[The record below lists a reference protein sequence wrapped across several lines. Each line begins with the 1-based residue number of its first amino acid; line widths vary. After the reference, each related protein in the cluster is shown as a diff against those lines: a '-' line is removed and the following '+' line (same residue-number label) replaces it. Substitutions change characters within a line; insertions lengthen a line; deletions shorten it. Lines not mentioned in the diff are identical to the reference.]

1 MNNNIDE
8 IIIIQKYYRRYLI
21 RKNIL
26 IPSSYYQTKNW
37 RKNKKWY
44 KKGKSNECEIYQ
56 INLIEKIINI
66 KLNKTNDRINTE
78 TNNIIDNRNPLVNSD
93 GYEWTENFDGK
104 IIKNEIIY
112 YFNLKFVC
120 DSGGSQTRSL
130 REVYH
135 FIKYQLE
142 YLLIFKISNVY
153 FINILDGNT
162 CYNNMEK
169 YKYLINKQ
177 KYENIKKYIF
187 VGDTYEFQINKI
199 KLLLRN

>member
-1 MNNNIDE
+1 MKN
-8 IIIIQKYYRRYLI
+8 
-21 RKNIL
+21 RK
-26 IPSSYYQTKNW
+26 
-37 RKNKKWY
+37 
-44 KKGKSNECEIYQ
+44 
-56 INLIEKIINI
+56 
-66 KLNKTNDRINTE
+66 KLNKTNGRINTE
-78 TNNIIDNRNPLVNSD
+78 TNNIVDNRNPLVNND

-112 YFNLKFVC
+112 YFNLKFIC
-120 DSGGSQTRSL
+120 DFGGSQTRSL

-142 YLLIFKISNVY
+142 YLLIFKIYNVY

-162 CYNNMEK
+162 CFNNIGK

-199 KLLLRN
+199 KLLLTN

>member
-1 MNNNIDE
+1 MNNINE
-8 IIIIQKYYRRYLI
+8 IIIIQKYYRRYI
-21 RKNIL
+21 EKKNIL

-44 KKGKSNECEIYQ
+44 KTGKSNECEIYQ
-56 INLIEKIINI
+56 INLIEKIINV

-78 TNNIIDNRNPLVNSD
+78 TNNIVDNRNPMVNND

-104 IIKNEIIY
+104 LIKNDIIY
-112 YFNLKFVC
+112 YFNLKFIC

-142 YLLIFKISNVY
+142 YLLIFKINNVY

-162 CYNNMEK
+162 CFNNNDK
-169 YKYLINKQ
+169 YKYLVNKQ

-187 VGDTYEFQINKI
+187 IGDTYEFQINKI
-199 KLLLRN
+199 KLLL

>member
-1 MNNNIDE
+1 MNNINE
-8 IIIIQKYYRRYLI
+8 IIIIQKYYRRYI
-21 RKNIL
+21 AKKNIL

-44 KKGKSNECEIYQ
+44 KTGKSNECEIYQ
-56 INLIEKIINI
+56 INLIEKIINL

-78 TNNIIDNRNPLVNSD
+78 TNDIIDNRNPMVNND

-104 IIKNEIIY
+104 LIKNDIIY

-162 CYNNMEK
+162 CFNNIEK

-187 VGDTYEFQINKI
+187 IGDTYEFQINKI
-199 KLLLRN
+199 KLLL

>member
-1 MNNNIDE
+1 MNNINE
-8 IIIIQKYYRRYLI
+8 IIIIQKYYRRYI
-21 RKNIL
+21 AKKNIL

-37 RKNKKWY
+37 RKNKKLY
-44 KKGKSNECEIYQ
+44 KTGKSNECEIYQ
-56 INLIEKIINI
+56 INLIEKIINL

-78 TNNIIDNRNPLVNSD
+78 TNNIIDNRNPLVNND

-104 IIKNEIIY
+104 LIKNNIIY

-130 REVYH
+130 REVYN

-187 VGDTYEFQINKI
+187 VGDTYGFQINKI
-199 KLLLRN
+199 KLLL

>member
-1 MNNNIDE
+1 MNNINE
-8 IIIIQKYYRRYLI
+8 IIIIQKYYRRYI
-21 RKNIL
+21 AKKNIL

-44 KKGKSNECEIYQ
+44 KTGKSNECEIYQ
-56 INLIEKIINI
+56 INLIEKIINL

-78 TNNIIDNRNPLVNSD
+78 TNNIIDNRNPLVNND
-93 GYEWTENFDGK
+93 GYEWTENFDRK

-112 YFNLKFVC
+112 YFNLKFIC
-120 DSGGSQTRSL
+120 DNGGSQTRSL